1 MTDHPWERSTE
12 RSDVGLDAGPDGAS
26 TPAMRAHGSH
36 ARHLDAVFHHRV
48 VAGIEVAAAEVALAA
63 TALLG
68 EGGAAAG
75 DPTQSLPVE
84 VKNVLLVDEVPVE
97 VAALCH
103 AELTRADLL
112 AFVQKDAMTSAKR
125 PAAVYANAGSRLTTP
140 EEPAFDG
147 AVKGL
152 NRCHYVSR
160 LPELSRPRQSRM
172 SPVSFRL
179 QLSAERLTNLL

>member
-1 MTDHPWERSTE
+1 
-12 RSDVGLDAGPDGAS
+12 
-26 TPAMRAHGSH
+26 MRAHGSH
-36 ARHLDAVFHHRV
+36 ARHLNAVFHHRV
-48 VAGIEVAAAEVALAA
+48 VASIKVPAAEVALTAA
-63 TALLG
+63 ALVR
-68 EGGAAAG
+68 EGGATAG
-75 DPTQSLPVE
+75 DAAKSLPVE
-84 VKNVLLVDEVPVE
+84 VKDVLLVHEVSVE

-103 AELTRADLL
+103 AELARADLL

-125 PAAVYANAGSRLTTP
+125 PAAVYANAGSRLATP